1 MSQKFFYNKII
12 TRAQAIALSKHAN
25 DPASFRDFVST
36 KILSEG
42 DDDPERKTIYV
53 DYFINTY
60 KFCCQ
65 HHFSAEKVSTLMSI
79 AVYIFN
85 ESIEKKLRF
94 SESFE
99 LFKSLLSL
107 HEIQREPYFMGV
119 FNATEKSAIIKYF
132 QTTFYKHY
140 TLYDVAMTKTINYR
154 VTMLDKLEAAL
165 PRLSSLTD
173 GIEITPQRIPQL
185 AMFLPKVEDEEDPR
199 LASTL
204 EAHVKWRQEEADAHK
219 TEGEGEE
226 EKEEVFEYT
235 KNEEDL
241 KLEAA
246 LGQTLKVF
254 YNKLDTQ
261 LKEKSEEMVNK
272 IDAKSGK
279 SGAAPAAAKKK

>member
-12 TRAQAIALSKHAN
+12 TRAQAIALSKKAK
-25 DPASFRDFVST
+25 DPASFEQFVS
-36 KILSEG
+36 KSILPEG
-42 DDDPERKTIYV
+42 DDDPERKVIYV

-60 KFCCQ
+60 KFCLQ

-79 AVYIFN
+79 AIYIFT

-107 HEIQREPYFMGV
+107 HEIQREPYFMGI
-119 FNATEKSAIIKYF
+119 FSATEKSAIVKYF

-154 VTMLDKLEAAL
+154 VAMPDKLEAAL
-165 PRLSSLTD
+165 PQVIPLTE

-185 AMFLPKVEDEEDPR
+185 AMFLPKVEETEPNQFE
-199 LASTL
+199 STL
-204 EAHVKWRQEEADAHK
+204 HDQVKWRTEEANAQK
-219 TEGEGEE
+219 TEGEEEE
-226 EKEEVFEYT
+226 EKEPVIEYI
-235 KNEEDL
+235 KNEDDL

-261 LKEKSEEMVNK
+261 LKEKSEEMANK
-272 IDAKSGK
+272 IDAKGGK
-279 SGAAPAAAKKK
+279 SAAAAAKKK